1 MTIELLRDTVVRFP
15 KGAVI
20 EVSDE
25 EAKRLASLGNA
36 KAVVKEEKKPAPKKA
51 AKKKDE
57 N

>member
-1 MTIELLRDTVVRFP
+1 MMKVEILHDSLVKFP

-36 KAVVKEEKKPAPKKA
+36 KVVIEEKKPAPKKA
-51 AKKKDE
+51 AKK
-57 N
+57 

>member
-1 MTIELLRDTVVRFP
+1 MKIEILHDSLVKFS

-36 KAVVKEEKKPAPKKA
+36 KAVVIEEKKPAPKKA
-51 AKKKDE
+51 AKK
-57 N
+57 

>member
-36 KAVVKEEKKPAPKKA
+36 KAVAKEEKKPAPKKA
-51 AKKKDE
+51 AKK
-57 N
+57 